1 MPFSPFELL
10 IVLFIVLLLFG
21 AKRVPEMSRSL
32 GSSLREF
39 KDGIATFGGDD
50 EPKPTPK
57 PKPRELER
65 GAVDSPHA
73 ERTTPPSER
82 TT

>member
-39 KDGIATFGGDD
+39 KDGITSFGDDD
-50 EPKPTPK
+50 EPKK

-65 GAVDSPHA
+65 GAADSPRA
-73 ERTTPPSER
+73 EPTTPRSER